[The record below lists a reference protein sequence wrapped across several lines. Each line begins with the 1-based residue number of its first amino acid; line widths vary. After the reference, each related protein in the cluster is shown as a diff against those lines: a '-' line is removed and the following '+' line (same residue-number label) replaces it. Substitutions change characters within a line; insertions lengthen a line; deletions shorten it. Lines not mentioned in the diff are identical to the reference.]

1 MGVQVEVVV
10 VIVARGIQ
18 REMDVVVVARG
29 IQSEVEVVVVARGNH
44 HRPNRLMR
52 MRNSTSVLPVP
63 RVSLRHLALLSMVA
77 PNWAAAVSKVESVAS
92 YLAVRGEILMTY
104 QVPVHPVVHQPACAK
119 PISPPQL

>member
-1 MGVQVEVVV
+1 MGVQIEVVV
-10 VIVARGIQ
+10 VIVERGIQ
-18 REMDVVVVARG
+18 RKDVVVVVMG
-29 IQSEVEVVVVARGNH
+29 IQSEVEVVVVARGEH

-92 YLAVRGEILMTY
+92 YLAVRSEILMTY